1 MRGYSEPSPLARSRE
16 LSNVDDPLLW
26 IALRNV
32 PGLRRDQA
40 SSLLESFG
48 SPGAIF
54 GRPVWE
60 LAAYCN
66 ATTAVELR
74 RGPDL
79 VAAGH
84 ELAEVRKLG
93 LTVLVRGG
101 RGFPRAFEEMPDP
114 PLLIYMRGT
123 LPSGPM
129 LAMVGSRRPSSRA
142 RHLARELAAGLA
154 ADGVIIVSGLAYGI
168 DAAAHEG
175 ALSVA
180 GRTVA
185 VLASGLERPTPVGN
199 RGLAARILAGEGA
212 WISEYPPGQKYLPF
226 HFPERNR
233 LISGLAKAALVVEAR
248 ERSGTLWTAQHAL
261 DQGRDLGVVPGPTD
275 SDLCRGSNALLRTA
289 HPILDVEDL
298 RVLVGVIAA
307 RKAARPDQ
315 GQLEF
320 PESMPE
326 RVLAELRDGPRAT
339 DELVRTLELP
349 ADRLAAVLLDLELA
363 GRIAREGARV
373 VLLR

>member
-1 MRGYSEPSPLARSRE
+1 M
-16 LSNVDDPLLW
+16 DDPLLW

-40 SSLLESFG
+40 SSLLGRFG

-54 GRPVWE
+54 GRAVWE

-66 ATTAVELR
+66 ATTAVDLR

-93 LTVLVRGG
+93 LSVLVRGG
-101 RGFPRAFEEMPDP
+101 PGFPRALEEMPDP
-114 PLLIYMRGT
+114 PLLLYMRGT

-142 RHLARELAAGLA
+142 RHVARELAAALA

-175 ALSVA
+175 ALSVG

-199 RGLAARILAGEGA
+199 RGLAARILAGQGA

-233 LISGLAKAALVVEAR
+233 LISGLARAALVVEAR
-248 ERSGTLWTAQHAL
+248 ERSGRLWTAQHAL

-289 HPILDVEDL
+289 HPILDAEDL

-315 GQLEF
+315 RELEF
-320 PESMPE
+320 PESMAG
-326 RVLAELRDGPRAT
+326 RVLAELRDGPRGA
-339 DELVRTLELP
+339 DELVRTLGLP